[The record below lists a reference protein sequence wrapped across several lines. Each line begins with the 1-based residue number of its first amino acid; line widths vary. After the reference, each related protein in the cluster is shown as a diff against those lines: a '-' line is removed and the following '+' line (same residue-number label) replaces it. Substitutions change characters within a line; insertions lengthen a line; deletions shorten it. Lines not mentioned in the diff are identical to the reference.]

1 MKENKLDN
9 FNFYR
14 EAKLNYRHIVPSR
27 EDGLILFYLYEKLE
41 KDEYSNGEFSEPEI
55 ISAIEHVYV
64 DVKGD
69 SQKRNEFERNND
81 TILRLQEFFL
91 WRNAGKK
98 TYRFK
103 GYGIE
108 FCKNIKTQLENFY
121 SPTEI
126 KAIFDSLVHELTLAK
141 EDELQFSQWIKLHFD
156 QRSPDLSRQVEI
168 LDQQVSDAV
177 KLFRT
182 RIVAAGIDIN
192 DVISEALDSLNGI
205 KTSSDE
211 FRNAFHA
218 TYEIEDCLLYIL
230 ENRTLSDETMLKIRR
245 VREFINKI
253 RDNLELVSKRIDQI
267 QPRIREFI
275 HNFNQQDFDR
285 KTELFLKYLLKNVK
299 KKNPVIEPFYIKNST
314 PTLPIILKK
323 NIGLSRPIAIE
334 IPAINQEKR
343 NISRKA
349 LEKKQLIRKQV
360 LYWMNQVQKNIDS
373 GEEFLFS
380 KFLYKILSEEKD
392 YQLTIAVKVSHK
404 VVLQYS
410 RHRDYDV
417 NIDKT
422 FFTDDSN
429 KNVRTWKMSIQK
441 KQISLIVS

>member
-55 ISAIEHVYV
+55 ISAIEHVYT

-81 TILRLQEFFL
+81 TILRLREFFL

-141 EDELQFSQWIKLHFD
+141 EDEHQFSQWIKLHFD

-177 KLFRT
+177 KMFRA
-182 RIVAAGIDIN
+182 RIIAAGIDIN

-275 HNFNQQDFDR
+275 HDFNQQDFDR
-285 KTELFLKYLLKNVK
+285 KTELFLKYLLKNIRK
-299 KKNPVIEPFYIKNST
+299 ETQIIPRFYIKELA
-314 PTLPIILKK
+314 PTFSIILKK
-323 NIGLSRPIAIE
+323 ISAYQGLQRLSFVR
-334 IPAINQEKR
+334 
-343 NISRKA
+343 STRKKGILVEA
-349 LEKKQLIRKQV
+349 LLKKTIYTQA
-360 LYWMNQVQKNIDS
+360 
-373 GEEFLFS
+373 GTFLG
-380 KFLYKILSEEKD
+380 
-392 YQLTIAVKVSHK
+392 
-404 VVLQYS
+404 
-410 RHRDYDV
+410 
-417 NIDKT
+417 
-422 FFTDDSN
+422 
-429 KNVRTWKMSIQK
+429 
-441 KQISLIVS
+441 